1 MLDFERKAF
10 IETMVTMLKSDS
22 NSYPVRVVYFEV
34 DVDTAEYIKHIM
46 HIEEV
51 SDCNYGT
58 LDERIDKAVQKF
70 ENNKGYNIL
79 PNNRSL
85 ILCRKFYTV
94 DQVSYDFVNEIV
106 EHPLKGVSD
115 CRFVRFVDNV
125 EVIDLKQICRC

>member
-1 MLDFERKAF
+1 MLDFEQKAF
-10 IETMVTMLKSDS
+10 IETMVAMLKSDS

-46 HIEEV
+46 HIAEV

-58 LDERIDKAVQKF
+58 VEERIDKTVQKF

-94 DQVSYDFVNEIV
+94 DQVSCDFVNEIV
-106 EHPLKGVSD
+106 EHPLKDVSD

-125 EVIDLKQICRC
+125 GDIDLNQICLC

>member
-1 MLDFERKAF
+1 MCDFERNCL
-10 IETMVTMLKSDS
+10 IEKMVTIMRSG
-22 NSYPVRVVYFEV
+22 NNRYPVRVVYFEV

-58 LDERIDKAVQKF
+58 VEERIDKALQKF

-115 CRFVRFVDNV
+115 CKFVRFVDNV
-125 EVIDLKQICRC
+125 GDIDLNQICRC

>member
-1 MLDFERKAF
+1 MLDFEQKAF
-10 IETMVTMLKSDS
+10 IETMVTMLKSGS
-22 NSYPVRVVYFEV
+22 NSYLIRVVYFEV
-34 DVDTAEYIKHIM
+34 DVDTADYIKHIM
-46 HIEEV
+46 HTEEI

-58 LDERIDKAVQKF
+58 VEERIDKAVQKF

-94 DQVSYDFVNEIV
+94 DQISYDFVNDIV

>member
-58 LDERIDKAVQKF
+58 VEERIDKAVQKF

-85 ILCRKFYTV
+85 ILCRKFYNV
-94 DQVSYDFVNEIV
+94 DQVSYDFVKEIV
-106 EHPLKGVSD
+106 EHPLKDVSD

-125 EVIDLKQICRC
+125 GDIDLNQICRC

>member
-1 MLDFERKAF
+1 MMDFERKAF
-10 IETMVTMLKSDS
+10 IETMVTMLKSG
-22 NSYPVRVVYFEV
+22 NNGYFVRVVYFEV

-58 LDERIDKAVQKF
+58 VEERIDKALQKF

-79 PNNRSL
+79 PNNRLL

>member
-58 LDERIDKAVQKF
+58 VEERIDKAVQKF

-85 ILCRKFYTV
+85 LLCRKFYTV

-106 EHPLKGVSD
+106 ELPLKD
-115 CRFVRFVDNV
+115 VDNV
-125 EVIDLKQICRC
+125 RILI